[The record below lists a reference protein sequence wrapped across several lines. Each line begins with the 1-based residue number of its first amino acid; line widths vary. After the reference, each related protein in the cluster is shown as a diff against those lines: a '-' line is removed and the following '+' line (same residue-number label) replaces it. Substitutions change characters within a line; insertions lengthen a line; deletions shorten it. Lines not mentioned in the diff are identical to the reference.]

1 MTSLPWQDG
10 RRTCH
15 QPRNVRT
22 RQTVLRKHDR
32 RLTCLWA
39 PVKPDSVSYS
49 HYIPESLFG
58 GPRSRSTKHTF
69 MLLHYASHYHHYNLK
84 LGNDDHS
91 HPRRIISL
99 EISNVDA
106 GGLSAVQVII
116 PLIPDQATVPS
127 RCILYCASAIPSCLL
142 ATCCLPSCLKGIQSY
157 LRYPYIGCPKPR
169 LSVRS
174 SKRGVCLKKWYFSL
188 KSQSL
193 RLSRVHVFLCHTC
206 MFNVGTQ

>member
-1 MTSLPWQDG
+1 MTSLLRQDG

-58 GPRSRSTKHTF
+58 GPRSRSTKQTF
-69 MLLHYASHYHHYNLK
+69 MLLHYTSHYHHYNLK
-84 LGNDDHS
+84 FGNDDHS

-106 GGLSAVQVII
+106 GG
-116 PLIPDQATVPS
+116 
-127 RCILYCASAIPSCLL
+127 
-142 ATCCLPSCLKGIQSY
+142 TC
-157 LRYPYIGCPKPR
+157 R
-169 LSVRS
+169 RS
-174 SKRGVCLKKWYFSL
+174 SHHPIDTRPGHSTVWVCTVLCECKKKRLPQVQDICRMPVPGKLHAS
-188 KSQSL
+188 
-193 RLSRVHVFLCHTC
+193 T
-206 MFNVGTQ
+206 VGETVVYKTDPQWESECNCW